1 MYRTYSTTGICR
13 KRTKSDISQK
23 IGVSG
28 FASAMPDAFFCE
40 RKKRRESAVHG
51 MTDVIWKCSLD
62 GMGEPRSPADK
73 KTAVVKSQRG
83 LGIRVP
89 TVPAGTAQKGKRMRF
104 EELNLSTP
112 LLEAIAQLDFTEM
125 TEIQEKAIPLLL
137 EGRDVIG
144 KSNTGT
150 GKTAAFSIPILE
162 QMGQMSQ
169 EERRS
174 VCALILCPTRE
185 LAMQACDEIRK
196 FSRFQK
202 QVKPVAVYGGASME
216 RQIYQLKNGA
226 NLVVGTP
233 GRILDHLRRRTL
245 KLDNLK
251 TIVLDEADEML
262 NMGFREDIESVLA
275 QIPEERQTV
284 LFSATMPPAILAIT
298 KQYQNDPV
306 LVQIQSAHRTVD
318 AIAQFSV
325 SVPMGRKT
333 DALQLLL
340 LSKQPKSAM
349 IFCNTKKMVD
359 ELTEALCLRGFS
371 AAGLHGDMKQL
382 QRTQVMNSFKS
393 GRSTILIATDVAA
406 RGIDVKG
413 VDAVFNYDLPQDHEY
428 YIHRIGRTGR
438 AGKTGAAYNILSG
451 RKQEM
456 EMRDISR
463 YTKADITEIPV
474 PTSKEL
480 RASAVEEVRA
490 QLLEMAA
497 QPASEEALTLA
508 QELLTQTDSPEELLA
523 ALVQKQLDTA
533 TKDLPAFDVPKP
545 IRKGKRA
552 GAKTVRVHINAGR
565 KDRMAPNFILGALV
579 EATGMAGNEF
589 GKIDIHDQYT
599 TVEVP
604 ETETDFVIDAMQ
616 HEKINGKQVAVRR
629 YEERDGE
636 YCGSSRGRN
645 SRNGGQHR
653 QSRHGYNQ
661 HARSGGYNRK
671 RRKG

>member
-1 MYRTYSTTGICR
+1 M
-13 KRTKSDISQK
+13 Q
-23 IGVSG
+23 
-28 FASAMPDAFFCE
+28 F
-40 RKKRRESAVHG
+40 
-51 MTDVIWKCSLD
+51 
-62 GMGEPRSPADK
+62 
-73 KTAVVKSQRG
+73 Q
-83 LGIRVP
+83 
-89 TVPAGTAQKGKRMRF
+89 
-104 EELNLSTP
+104 ELNLSAP
-112 LLEAIAQLDFTEM
+112 LLEAVAQLDFTEM
-125 TEIQEKAIPLLL
+125 TEIQEKTIPLLL
-137 EGRDVIG
+137 EGKDVIG

-162 QMGQMSQ
+162 QMQP
-169 EERRS
+169 EDCNH

-196 FSRFQK
+196 FARFK
-202 QVKPVAVYGGASME
+202 KHVRPVAVYGGASMD
-216 RQIYQLKNGA
+216 RQIHQLKNGA

-233 GRILDHLRRRTL
+233 GRVLDHLRRCTL
-245 KLDNLK
+245 KLDQLQ

-262 NMGFREDIESVLA
+262 NMGFREDIEAVLA
-275 QIPEERQTV
+275 QVPEERQTV

-298 KQYQNDPV
+298 KQYQKDPV

-318 AIAQFSV
+318 AIAQYYV

-340 LSKQPKSAM
+340 LAKQPNSTM
-349 IFCNTKKMVD
+349 IFCNTKKTVD
-359 ELTEALCLRGFS
+359 ELTEALCLRGFP
-371 AAGLHGDMKQL
+371 AVGLHGDMKQL
-382 QRTQVMNSFKS
+382 QRTQVMNGFKS

-438 AGKTGAAYNILSG
+438 AGKTGTAYNILSG

-456 EMRDISR
+456 ELRDISR
-463 YTKADITEIPV
+463 YTKADITEIAV

-480 RASAVEEVRA
+480 RALAVDA
-490 QLLEMAA
+490 QREKLLALSETEI
-497 QPASEEALTLA
+497 SEEAMALT
-508 QELLTQTDSPEELLA
+508 ETLLEQGDSAKHILA
-523 ALVQKQLDTA
+523 AMVQQRLEEV
-533 TKDLPAFDVPKP
+533 TKNLPTFDVPKP

-589 GKIDIHDQYT
+589 GKIDIHDQFT

-604 ETETDFVIDAMQ
+604 EAELDFVVDAMQ
-616 HEKINGKQVAVRR
+616 NEKINGKQVAVRK
-629 YEERDGE
+629 YEERDGGYGYRRE
-636 YCGSSRGRN
+636 DARNRG
-645 SRNGGQHR
+645 RNGGQR
-653 QSRHGYNQ
+653 RSSRHGYTQNP
-661 HARSGGYNRK
+661 RNGGYNRK

>member
-1 MYRTYSTTGICR
+1 M
-13 KRTKSDISQK
+13 Q
-23 IGVSG
+23 
-28 FASAMPDAFFCE
+28 F
-40 RKKRRESAVHG
+40 
-51 MTDVIWKCSLD
+51 
-62 GMGEPRSPADK
+62 
-73 KTAVVKSQRG
+73 Q
-83 LGIRVP
+83 
-89 TVPAGTAQKGKRMRF
+89 
-104 EELNLSTP
+104 ELNLSAP
-112 LLEAIAQLDFTEM
+112 LLEAVAQLDFTEM
-125 TEIQEKAIPLLL
+125 TEIQEKTIPLLL
-137 EGRDVIG
+137 EGKDVIG

-162 QMGQMSQ
+162 QMQP
-169 EERRS
+169 EDCNH

-196 FSRFQK
+196 FARFK
-202 QVKPVAVYGGASME
+202 KHVRPVAVYGGASMD
-216 RQIYQLKNGA
+216 RQIHQLKNGA

-233 GRILDHLRRRTL
+233 GRVLDHLRRRTL
-245 KLDNLK
+245 KLDQLQ

-262 NMGFREDIESVLA
+262 NMGFREDIEAVLA
-275 QIPEERQTV
+275 QVPEERQTV

-298 KQYQNDPV
+298 KQYQKDPV

-318 AIAQFSV
+318 AIAQYYV

-340 LSKQPKSAM
+340 LAKQPNSTM
-349 IFCNTKKMVD
+349 IFCNTKKTVD
-359 ELTEALCLRGFS
+359 ELTEALCLRGFP
-371 AAGLHGDMKQL
+371 AVGLHGDMKQL
-382 QRTQVMNSFKS
+382 QRTQVMNGFKS

-438 AGKTGAAYNILSG
+438 AGKTGTAYNILSG

-456 EMRDISR
+456 ELRDISR
-463 YTKADITEIPV
+463 YTKADITEIAV

-480 RASAVEEVRA
+480 RALAVDA
-490 QLLEMAA
+490 QREKLLALSETEI
-497 QPASEEALTLA
+497 SEEAMALT
-508 QELLTQTDSPEELLA
+508 ETLLEQGDSAKHILA
-523 ALVQKQLDTA
+523 AMVQQRLEEV
-533 TKDLPAFDVPKP
+533 TKNLPTFDVPKP

-589 GKIDIHDQYT
+589 GKIDIHDQFT

-604 ETETDFVIDAMQ
+604 EAELDFVVDAMQ
-616 HEKINGKQVAVRR
+616 NEKINGKQVAVRK
-629 YEERDGE
+629 YEERDGGYGYRRE
-636 YCGSSRGRN
+636 DARNRG
-645 SRNGGQHR
+645 RNGGQR
-653 QSRHGYNQ
+653 RSSRHGYTQNP
-661 HARSGGYNRK
+661 RNGGYNRK